1 MDFFQASELCSQRGA
16 ALSPYTTEA
25 QQVFV
30 DLLCDESLGMK
41 CWIGSAESSN
51 SCQYISKSEVST
63 SKCNEQMSVVCR
75 REL

>member
-1 MDFFQASELCSQRGA
+1 MDFFQASEFCSQRGA
-16 ALSPYTTEA
+16 TLSPYTTDA

-41 CWIGSAESSN
+41 CWVGGEASQS
-51 SCQYISKSEVST
+51 SCQYISKSEIKQSQ
-63 SKCNEQMSVVCR
+63 CNEHMSVVCR